1 MTRANSF
8 RTKNFMNETN
18 GFATVEFGLALPVLG
33 LMLLGFVELD
43 RYAWAGRQ
51 LEHTANSIAQMLSQS
66 NKVQPVDMKYAQDS
80 VMVLFPRV
88 LQDSARL
95 GHKWS
100 DDISVSM
107 STVDFSPTA
116 PGCASNCV
124 YEAKVGWSGGA
135 ARRPC
140 NTPLTPV
147 ANSAPPSVKTLP
159 IDVFGPN
166 AIIVV
171 DLSYTYKPLFADKIF
186 GGVTIRRSSYLQPRY
201 VATLP
206 YDVAGGDSFVT
217 TCA

>member
-1 MTRANSF
+1 MMRANSS
-8 RTKNFMNETN
+8 RARNLVHETQ
-18 GFATVEFGLALPVLG
+18 GFAAVEFGLALPVLG

-43 RYAWAGRQ
+43 RYAWAARQ
-51 LEHTANSIAQMLSQS
+51 LETTANSIAQILSQS
-66 NKVQPVDMKYAQDS
+66 NKVQPADMQFATDS

-107 STVDFSPTA
+107 SAVGFKPTT
-116 PGCASNCV
+116 PGCAANCA
-124 YEAKVGWSGGA
+124 YEGKVGWSSGA

-147 ANSAPPSVKTLP
+147 ANGAAPTPTTLP
-159 IDVFGPN
+159 MDAFGPN
-166 AIIVV
+166 GIIVV
-171 DLSYTYKPLFADKIF
+171 DVSYSYRPLFADRIF
-186 GGVTIRRSSYLQPRY
+186 GGFTIRRSSYMQPRY
-201 VATLP
+201 VSTLP
-206 YDVAGGDSFVT
+206 YAVAGGDSFVT